1 MVLSNNELMNIN
13 GGGMKIGLFLA
24 LGGFVT
30 LLVGIVDGYLRPLA
44 CN

>member
-1 MVLSNNELMNIN
+1 MVLSNNELMNIT